1 MKAGS
6 DSMTNQI
13 SDHTVS
19 KTFCIIADRSGN
31 IIQMISCFCHFDS
44 FKETLTGYINQFLSF
59 RADLPNCMGTGSI
72 RMITF
77 VDESGIQADNVS
89 FSQNSLLTRD
99 SMYNL
104 IIYRYTDGCRI
115 SIVMKEIRGA
125 SETSD
130 HFFTQM
136 IDFPG

>member
-1 MKAGS
+1 MMKRRKHLPALLLALLLMLALAPAAYADTDANTPKITQQPDVLILQLGTRWSGVEFELRTDAG
-6 DSMTNQI
+6 I
-13 SDHTVS
+13 FPV
-19 KTFCIIADRSGN
+19 
-31 IIQMISCFCHFDS
+31 
-44 FKETLTGYINQFLSF
+44 
-59 RADLPNCMGTGSI
+59 PVV
-72 RMITF
+72 